1 MKFWEVQ
8 RPFNAREPA
17 EGDLRVVPRKIAPES
32 GDETREML
40 ERCLRF
46 EQLQL
51 WNDWASRLPLTQLAA
66 LFSRCSC
73 FTDCFVWNG
82 TLLSTVS
89 RISESV
95 NPFRA
100 DRFLCHTA
108 NWVNSDQYEILYY

>member
-1 MKFWEVQ
+1 MRVS
-8 RPFNAREPA
+8 RP
-17 EGDLRVVPRKIAPES
+17 RVIYASSRGKLHRNPV
-32 GDETREML
+32 TRHA
-40 ERCLRF
+40 RCLRF

>member
-1 MKFWEVQ
+1 MQ